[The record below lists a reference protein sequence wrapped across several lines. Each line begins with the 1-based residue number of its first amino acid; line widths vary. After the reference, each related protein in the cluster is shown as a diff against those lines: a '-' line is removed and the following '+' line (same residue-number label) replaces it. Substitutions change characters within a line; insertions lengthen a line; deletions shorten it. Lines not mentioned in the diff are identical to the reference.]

1 MKKTWK
7 GILENLTSEQKEKA
21 AQCKTSGELIA
32 LLGEWGNEIPDEL
45 VEAIAGGRM
54 LDGILLADEDHHVDI
69 SPEVLSILRKS
80 GSSC

>member
-1 MKKTWK
+1 MQVADITTFLNETICT
-7 GILENLTSEQKEKA
+7 GEKA

-80 GSSC
+80 GSTC